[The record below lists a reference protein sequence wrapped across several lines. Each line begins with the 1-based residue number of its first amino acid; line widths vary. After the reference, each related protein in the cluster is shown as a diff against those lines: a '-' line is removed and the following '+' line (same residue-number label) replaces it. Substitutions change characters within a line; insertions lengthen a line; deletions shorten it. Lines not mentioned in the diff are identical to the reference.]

1 MTIEELKELFFGR
14 GQCDSYNKTKKPIT
28 KLKWILKQ
36 AEKEKIQ
43 FAIEVLENM
52 KVETND
58 LYIDE
63 FDMFLNDVINNKIQ
77 ELKQYLDE
85 KI

>member
-43 FAIEVLENM
+43 FAIEVLESFD
-52 KVETND
+52 EHTQIND
-58 LYIDE
+58 
-63 FDMFLNDVINNKIQ
+63 KIQ
-77 ELKQYLDE
+77 ELKQYLDD
-85 KI
+85 KS

>member
-1 MTIEELKELFFGR
+1 MNIEELKELFFGR

-43 FAIEVLENM
+43 FAIEVWEELDQVWVGDS
-52 KVETND
+52 KVIYVSEVED
-58 LYIDE
+58 
-63 FDMFLNDVINNKIQ
+63 KIKN
-77 ELKQYLDE
+77 LKQYLDE
-85 KI
+85 KV

>member
-43 FAIEVLENM
+43 FAIEVLNELNQ
-52 KVETND
+52 KLLSFIVLWLIRIT
-58 LYIDE
+58 IDYCIG
-63 FDMFLNDVINNKIQ
+63 LS
-77 ELKQYLDE
+77 L
-85 KI
+85 